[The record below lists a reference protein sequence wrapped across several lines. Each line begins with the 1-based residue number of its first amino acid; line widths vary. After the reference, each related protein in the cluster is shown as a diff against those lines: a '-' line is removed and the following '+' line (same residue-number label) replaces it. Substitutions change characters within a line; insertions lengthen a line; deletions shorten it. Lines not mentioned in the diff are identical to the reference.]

1 MIDTRQKRILLLAV
15 HAGEL
20 LMKNGAETYRVE
32 DTIERICKACK
43 VPYVEVFATQT
54 GIFVTIDSGKDDSDV
69 FTYVKRISGGNST
82 DLKKIS
88 EINKFSREFTSTEM
102 PIDEGTERLRQIK
115 RIKPLSIPL
124 QLLVAA
130 LISAFFCLLF
140 EGGILDAVCAV
151 FIGAASYAV
160 SLLLAKQS
168 LNYFM
173 KGVICSALA
182 CILSLLICA
191 PFSGLHYH
199 SMLIGVLM
207 IYVPGGAITLCIRDF
222 LAGHMVSGLAKMAEV
237 FIIAISLATGA
248 GIILSLC
255 NSMGGVILAILLW
268 NFYLHFSAHWDLQS
282 FLTSHYAIYL

>member
-1 MIDTRQKRILLLAV
+1 MIETKEKKILLLAV
-15 HAGEL
+15 RAGEL
-20 LMKNGAETYRVE
+20 LMKHGAETYRVE

-54 GIFVTIDSGKDDSDV
+54 GIFVTIDQGKDDSDV

-88 EINKFSREFTSTEM
+88 EINKFSREFASTNMTLE
-102 PIDEGTERLRQIK
+102 EGTERLKEIRD
-115 RIKPLSIPL
+115 IKPLPIAVQML
-124 QLLVAA
+124 GAA

-140 EGGILDAVCAV
+140 EGGVVDSLFAAG
-151 FIGAASYAV
+151 IGIASYTL
-160 SLLLAKQS
+160 SLVLAKYS

-173 KGVICSALA
+173 KGFFCSALA
-182 CILSLLICA
+182 CLLSLLVCA
-191 PFSGLHYH
+191 PFPGLHYA

-207 IYVPGGAITLCIRDF
+207 IFVPGGAITLCIRDF

-248 GIILSLC
+248 GIVLGVW
-255 NSMGGVILAILLW
+255 NSMGGVI
-268 NFYLHFSAHWDLQS
+268 
-282 FLTSHYAIYL
+282 

>member
-1 MIDTRQKRILLLAV
+1 MIDKKQKQILLLAV
-15 HAGEL
+15 RAGEL

-54 GIFVTIDSGKDDSDV
+54 GIFVTIDAGEDSDV

-88 EINKFSREFTSTEM
+88 ELNRFSREFVSTDMTLE
-102 PIDEGTERLRQIK
+102 EGTERLKEIK
-115 RIKPLSIPL
+115 KIKPLPITV
-124 QLLVAA
+124 QLLGAA

-140 EGGILDAVCAV
+140 EGGLLDSV
-151 FIGAASYAV
+151 FAAGIGIASY
-160 SLLLAKQS
+160 SLSLVLAKYS

-173 KGVICSALA
+173 KGFFCSALA
-182 CILSLLICA
+182 CLLSLLVCA
-191 PFSGLHYH
+191 PFPDLHYA
-199 SMLIGVLM
+199 SMLIGVQM
-207 IYVPGGAITLCIRDF
+207 IFVPGGAITLCIRDF

-248 GIILSLC
+248 GIVLGVWS
-255 NSMGGVILAILLW
+255 SMGGVI
-268 NFYLHFSAHWDLQS
+268 
-282 FLTSHYAIYL
+282 

>member
-1 MIDTRQKRILLLAV
+1 MIDTKQKRILLLAIR
-15 HAGEL
+15 AGEL

-32 DTIERICKACK
+32 DTVERICKACK

-54 GIFVTIDSGKDDSDV
+54 GIFVSIDSGDDESDI

-82 DLKKIS
+82 DLKKVS
-88 EINKFSREFTSTEM
+88 EINKFSREFTASDMTIEEGVTRLEEIQNIRPISM
-102 PIDEGTERLRQIK
+102 PF
-115 RIKPLSIPL
+115 
-124 QLLVAA
+124 QLLGAA

-140 EGGILDAVCAV
+140 EGSAVDAVCAV
-151 FIGAASYAV
+151 FIGAISYAV
-160 SLLLAKQS
+160 SLILGKQA

-173 KGVICSALA
+173 KGFICSALA
-182 CILSLLICA
+182 CILSLCICS
-191 PFSGLHYH
+191 PFPGLQYH

-248 GIILSLC
+248 GIVLSLW
-255 NSMGGVILAILLW
+255 NSLGGVM
-268 NFYLHFSAHWDLQS
+268 
-282 FLTSHYAIYL
+282 

>member
-1 MIDTRQKRILLLAV
+1 MIDTRQKKILLLAV
-15 HAGEL
+15 QAGEL

-54 GIFVTIDSGKDDSDV
+54 GIFVTIDSGEKDSDV

-88 EINKFSREFTSTEM
+88 EINKFSREFTTTDM
-102 PIDEGTERLRQIK
+102 DLDMGTERIREIKQIQ
-115 RIKPLSIPL
+115 PLHL
-124 QLLVAA
+124 AVRLLGAA

-140 EGGILDAVCAV
+140 EGGPLDSV
-151 FIGAASYAV
+151 FAAGIGIVSYAL
-160 SLLLAKQS
+160 SLVLGKYS

-173 KGVICSALA
+173 KGFFCSALA
-182 CILSLLICA
+182 CLMSLLVCA
-191 PFSGLHYH
+191 PFSGLHYA
-199 SMLIGVLM
+199 SMLIGVQM
-207 IYVPGGAITLCIRDF
+207 IFVPGGAITLCIRDF

-248 GIILSLC
+248 GIVLAIW
-255 NSMGGVILAILLW
+255 NSMGGVI
-268 NFYLHFSAHWDLQS
+268 
-282 FLTSHYAIYL
+282 

>member
-32 DTIERICKACK
+32 DTIERICKACN

-88 EINKFSREFTSTEM
+88 EINKFSREFTTTDMTLE
-102 PIDEGTERLRQIK
+102 DGAKRLKEIK
-115 RIKPLSIPL
+115 YIKPMSTPM
-124 QLLVAA
+124 QLVGAA

-140 EGGILDAVCAV
+140 EGGFIDAVCAV

-160 SLLLAKQS
+160 SMLLGKHA

-173 KGVICSALA
+173 KGFICSALA
-182 CILSLLICA
+182 CVLSLAICA
-191 PFSGLHYH
+191 PFTGLHYH

-248 GIILSLC
+248 GIVLSIWSSL
-255 NSMGGVILAILLW
+255 GGVI
-268 NFYLHFSAHWDLQS
+268 
-282 FLTSHYAIYL
+282 

>member
-1 MIDTRQKRILLLAV
+1 MIDTRQKKILLMAV
-15 HAGEL
+15 KTGEL

-43 VPYVEVFATQT
+43 VPYVETFATQT
-54 GIFVTIDSGKDDSDV
+54 GIFVTIDSGEEDSDV

-88 EINKFSREFTSTEM
+88 EINKFSREFTTTNMTLE
-102 PIDEGTERLRQIK
+102 EGTVRLDEIRGI
-115 RIKPLSIPL
+115 RPLPIAV
-124 QLLVAA
+124 QLLGAA

-140 EGGILDAVCAV
+140 EGGILDSIFAAG
-151 FIGAASYAV
+151 IGIASYAL
-160 SLLLAKQS
+160 SLVLVKYS

-173 KGVICSALA
+173 KGFICSALA
-182 CILSLLICA
+182 CLLSLAVCS
-191 PFSGLHYH
+191 PFPGMQYS

-207 IYVPGGAITLCIRDF
+207 IFVPGGAITLCIRDF

-248 GIILSLC
+248 GIILGLWS
-255 NSMGGVILAILLW
+255 SMGGVI
-268 NFYLHFSAHWDLQS
+268 
-282 FLTSHYAIYL
+282 

>member
-1 MIDTRQKRILLLAV
+1 MIDTKQKRILLLAV
-15 HAGEL
+15 RAGEL

-32 DTIERICKACK
+32 DTVERICKACK

-54 GIFVTIDSGKDDSDV
+54 GIFVTIDSGKEDSDV
-69 FTYVKRISGGNST
+69 FTYVRRISGGNST
-82 DLKKIS
+82 DLKKVS
-88 EINKFSREFTSTEM
+88 EINAFSREFTTSDM
-102 PIDEGTERLRQIK
+102 SIDEGIRHLEKIQE
-115 RIKPLSIPL
+115 IKPVSMPL
-124 QLLVAA
+124 QLVGAA

-140 EGGILDAVCAV
+140 EGGIIDACCAV

-160 SLLLAKQS
+160 SLILGKQA

-173 KGVICSALA
+173 KGFICSALA
-182 CILSLLICA
+182 CILSLMVCA
-191 PFSGLHYH
+191 PFPGLQYH

-248 GIILSLC
+248 GIILSIW
-255 NSMGGVILAILLW
+255 NSLGGAM
-268 NFYLHFSAHWDLQS
+268 
-282 FLTSHYAIYL
+282 

>member
-15 HAGEL
+15 GAGEI

-88 EINKFSREFTSTEM
+88 EINKFSREFATTEM
-102 PIDEGTERLRQIK
+102 SIEAGLIRLREIRQV
-115 RIKPLSIPL
+115 RPLPIPV
-124 QLLVAA
+124 QLIGAA

-140 EGGILDAVCAV
+140 EGGVFDAVCSV
-151 FIGAASYAV
+151 FIGAISYSI
-160 SLLLAKQS
+160 SLILAKQS

-173 KGVICSALA
+173 KGFISSALA

-191 PFSGLHYH
+191 PFPSLQYH

-248 GIILSLC
+248 GIILSIWH
-255 NSMGGVILAILLW
+255 SAGGVI
-268 NFYLHFSAHWDLQS
+268 
-282 FLTSHYAIYL
+282 

>member
-1 MIDTRQKRILLLAV
+1 MIDKKQKSILLLAV
-15 HAGEL
+15 RAGEL

-69 FTYVKRISGGNST
+69 FTYVKRISGGSST
-82 DLKKIS
+82 DLKKVS
-88 EINKFSREFTSTEM
+88 EINRFSREFTTSDMSIE
-102 PIDEGTERLRQIK
+102 EGNRRLEAIK
-115 RIKPLSIPL
+115 EIKPLSIPL
-124 QLLVAA
+124 QLAGAA

-140 EGGILDAVCAV
+140 EGGLIDAACAV
-151 FIGAASYAV
+151 FIGAISYAV
-160 SLLLAKQS
+160 SLLLGKYS

-173 KGVICSALA
+173 KGFICSALA
-182 CILSLLICA
+182 CILSLLICS
-191 PFSGLHYH
+191 PIPWMQYH

-248 GIILSLC
+248 GIVLSIW
-255 NSMGGVILAILLW
+255 NSLGGVI
-268 NFYLHFSAHWDLQS
+268 
-282 FLTSHYAIYL
+282 

>member
-1 MIDTRQKRILLLAV
+1 MIDKRQKQILLLAV
-15 HAGEL
+15 RTGEL

-54 GIFVTIDSGKDDSDV
+54 GIFITIDSGEDDSDL
-69 FTYVKRISGGNST
+69 FTYVKRINGGNST

-88 EINKFSREFTSTEM
+88 EINKFSRDFTASEM
-102 PIDEGTERLRQIK
+102 TLEEGTERLKKIK
-115 RIKPLSIPL
+115 HIKPLSIPW
-124 QLLVAA
+124 QLVGAA

-140 EGGILDAVCAV
+140 EGGALDALCAV

-160 SLLLAKQS
+160 SMLLSRQS

-173 KGVICSALA
+173 KGFICSALA
-182 CILSLLICA
+182 CVLSLIVCT
-191 PFSGLHYH
+191 PFPELQYH
-199 SMLIGVLM
+199 TMLIGVLM

-248 GIILSLC
+248 GIVLSLW
-255 NSMGGVILAILLW
+255 NSMGGVI
-268 NFYLHFSAHWDLQS
+268 
-282 FLTSHYAIYL
+282 